1 MTKKR
6 TLAIMAAGLGSR
18 FGSLKQLYA
27 INNNNNSIM
36 DYSIFDAISIGFN
49 SIVIIVSSQTL
60 SVFQERYLGKLPQN
74 ISTTFSRTHSKISKK
89 AEAIWYRTCIIKI
102 KKSY

>member
-36 DYSIFDAISIGFN
+36 DYSIFDAISAGF
-49 SIVIIVSSQTL
+49 
-60 SVFQERYLGKLPQN
+60 KLPK
-74 ISTTFSRTHSKISKK
+74 REPKP
-89 AEAIWYRTCIIKI
+89 AAIIARVLFFVIENRYYKN
-102 KKSY
+102 